1 MIFNS
6 PERVEALTSAFP
18 DDRLPDGRPHVPD
31 HILRRMREVTNDEA
45 WGVVERG
52 HNYHFQ
58 FEGGWYNLHPDR
70 ILVGRAVTVRMI
82 PYRPDFD
89 ADPLQR
95 KYRG

>member
-1 MIFNS
+1 M
-6 PERVEALTSAFP
+6 
-18 DDRLPDGRPHVPD
+18 PD

-70 ILVGRAVTVRMI
+70 VLVGRAVTVRMI

-89 ADPLQR
+89 GCRAGR
-95 KYRG
+95 RRA